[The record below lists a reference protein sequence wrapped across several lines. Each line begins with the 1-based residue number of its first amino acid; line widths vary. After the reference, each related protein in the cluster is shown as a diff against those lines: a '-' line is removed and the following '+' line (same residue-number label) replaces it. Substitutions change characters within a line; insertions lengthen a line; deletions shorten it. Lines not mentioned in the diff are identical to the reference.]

1 MSVPGVGLIY
11 VRCGPHC
18 FVAFPTISALG
29 TAIVSSLSQGHTVG
43 QGLKPYKTSA
53 FGRLAALG
61 MVDAE
66 NSCKQWGISSMSDY
80 LLLILGTA
88 LVNNV
93 VLVKFLGLCPFMGVS
108 NKLDTALGMGM
119 ATTFVLTLASAASWV
134 LEHQLLIPFDIG
146 FLRVLG
152 FILVIAAVVQ
162 FTEMVIHK
170 TSPVLYQV
178 LGIFLPLITTNCA
191 VLGVALLNIQ
201 EHYNFVQSLMF
212 GFGAALGFTLVMVL
226 FAGLR
231 ERLALMAVPA
241 LFAGTPIAFIT
252 AGILSL
258 AFMGFAGLYSK

>member
-1 MSVPGVGLIY
+1 MQVERHIPDSTRNATFNTLNLIF
-11 VRCGPHC
+11 
-18 FVAFPTISALG
+18 FVVFPTIVLSH
-29 TAIVSSLSQGHTVG
+29 TEKNCIDFTQNSLNQ
-43 QGLKPYKTSA
+43 
-53 FGRLAALG
+53 RL
-61 MVDAE
+61 
-66 NSCKQWGISSMSDY
+66 SRCQFHWHSWCKSRFKQLRVKVMSEY

-134 LEHQLLIPFDIG
+134 LEHRLLIPFDIG

-201 EHYNFVQSLMF
+201 EQYNFIQSLLF

-231 ERLALMAVPA
+231 ERLALMSVPA
-241 LFAGTPIAFIT
+241 LFTGTPIAFIT

-258 AFMGFAGLYSK
+258 AFMGFAGLPIK